1 MHIVV
6 ALLILGFSMINVFGA
21 WMVIRRKPWI
31 AGLFMLAACILAVAA
46 AALISAIPY
55 ARILALI
62 GLMFAWLTSLFN
74 AMIVRG
80 HVTTINH
87 VLRGVAVIVLYGLV
101 HWVSR

>member
-1 MHIVV
+1 MHIAIAV
-6 ALLILGFSMINVFGA
+6 LIFGFSLINVFGA
-21 WMVIRRKPWI
+21 WMVIRRKPWV

-55 ARILALI
+55 ARILALL

-80 HVTTINH
+80 HVTIINH
-87 VLRGVAVIVLYGLV
+87 VLRGIAVVVLYGLV